1 MARRYIRP
9 RLTDQAGNV
18 LEGALLRVLE
28 AGTSTTVDLYA
39 ASAGGSVLSQ
49 PRTTDARGEVEVWLV
64 DGTGD
69 IDLEWSADLG
79 VTTVAASGRTTTFS
93 TFTEFV
99 EAPSEGV
106 TTHAALPDLATSGH
120 PAGVISGL
128 GGAATKNVGTTAGTV
143 AAGDDSR
150 ITGAVPKSTVTT
162 AGDLIY
168 GTGSAAVSR
177 LGIGSALQVL
187 RTNAGATAP
196 EWATVSSGAPTPRRF
211 VLPSSAHYLTPVT
224 ISDIDGA
231 FQTSSLA
238 QQAMWWP
245 CYTHRDVT
253 VAALATYCGTL
264 EAGSTMRFGLYANTG
279 SDLAVGSLLAD
290 FGTVSG
296 ASTGAKEVTGS
307 QAVSAGWFWVCN
319 WISNHTTVR
328 WLRRSLASGLP
339 PSFAGVQNAY
349 GRQYMGYK
357 ATSVD
362 YSAGLP
368 SSPPALT
375 LMDHVTD
382 TQASF
387 PYWRFT

>member
-1 MARRYIRP
+1 MAYP
-9 RLTDQAGNV
+9 ASLDELTDGV
-18 LEGALLRVLE
+18 PSDGAAPSTALDNATFPHDDHHRALAVAVE
-28 AGTSTTVDLYA
+28 AVEAELGTDPSGSSATVKARL
-39 ASAGGSVLSQ
+39 
-49 PRTTDARGEVEVWLV
+49 DAL
-64 DGTGD
+64 D
-69 IDLEWSADLG
+69 
-79 VTTVAASGRTTTFS
+79 TTVAAK
-93 TFTEFV
+93 V
-99 EAPSEGV
+99 
-106 TTHAALPDLATSGH
+106 
-120 PAGVISGL
+120 PASLVD
-128 GGAATKNVGTTAGTV
+128 A
-143 AAGDDSR
+143 
-150 ITGAVPKSTVTT
+150 

-168 GTGSAAVSR
+168 ATAADTVAR
-177 LGIGSALQVL
+177 LPLGSALQVL

-296 ASTGAKEVTGS
+296 ASTGTKEVTGS

-349 GRQYMGYK
+349 GRHYMGYK

-375 LMDHVTD
+375 LMEHVTD
-382 TQASF
+382 TQAAF

>member
-1 MARRYIRP
+1 MKVRWLGVKGRLSSGISDVDVTISSPGLADLPEIVAPDYAIIVLDPDSVAGRP
-9 RLTDQAGNV
+9 EV
-18 LEGALLRVLE
+18 VRVT
-28 AGTSTTVDLYA
+28 AHT
-39 ASAGGSVLSQ
+39 ASATSATVERGSEQLTGGS
-49 PRTTDARGEVEVWLV
+49 PARSHASNMNWYHAATPKDFEGMLPASLV
-64 DGTGD
+64 D
-69 IDLEWSADLG
+69 A
-79 VTTVAASGRTTTFS
+79 
-93 TFTEFV
+93 
-99 EAPSEGV
+99 
-106 TTHAALPDLATSGH
+106 
-120 PAGVISGL
+120 
-128 GGAATKNVGTTAGTV
+128 
-143 AAGDDSR
+143 
-150 ITGAVPKSTVTT
+150 

-168 GTGSAAVSR
+168 ATAADTVARLPLGTAGK
-177 LGIGSALQVL
+177 VL
-187 RTNAGATAP
+187 TVNSGATAP

-296 ASTGAKEVTGS
+296 ASTGTKEVTGS

-328 WLRRSLASGLP
+328 WLRRSFGSGLP

-349 GRQYMGYK
+349 GRHYMGYK

-375 LMDHVTD
+375 LMEHITD
-382 TQASF
+382 TQAAF

>member
-1 MARRYIRP
+1 MSDITLVVSAP
-9 RLTDQAGNV
+9 GPTVDLTAV
-18 LEGALLRVLE
+18 
-28 AGTSTTVDLYA
+28 AGTSVTVTVNE
-39 ASAGGSVLSQ
+39 GG
-49 PRTTDARGEVEVWLV
+49 G
-64 DGTGD
+64 G
-69 IDLEWSADLG
+69 G
-79 VTTVAASGRTTTFS
+79 VS
-93 TFTEFV
+93 
-99 EAPSEGV
+99 
-106 TTHAALPDLATSGH
+106 THAGLSDLATSGH
-120 PAGVISGL
+120 PVSVIT
-128 GGAATKNVGTTAGTV
+128 GALSAAAAAAAYQPLDADLTAIAALTSPATT
-143 AAGDDSR
+143 

-168 GTGSAAVSR
+168 GTAADTVAR
-177 LGIGSALQVL
+177 LPLGTAAQVL
-187 RTNAGATAP
+187 RVDAGATAP
-196 EWATVSSGAPTPRRF
+196 EWATVSSGDPTPRRV
-211 VLPSSAHYLTPVT
+211 VLPSSSYYCVPTT
-224 ISDIDGA
+224 ISDVDGA

-245 CYTHRDVT
+245 CYTHRAVT
-253 VAALATYCGTL
+253 IAALATYCGTL
-264 EAGSTMRFGLYANTG
+264 EAGSTMRFGIYANTG
-279 SDLAVGSLLAD
+279 TDLAVGSLVAD

-296 ASTGAKEVTGS
+296 ASTGAKEVSGS
-307 QAVSAGWFWVCN
+307 QAISAGYFWVCN

-349 GRQYMGYK
+349 GRHYMGYK

-382 TQASF
+382 TQAAF

>member
-1 MARRYIRP
+1 MSDIT
-9 RLTDQAGNV
+9 LTVSAPGPTVELAADAPGAVTVTVN
-18 LEGALLRVLE
+18 EG
-28 AGTSTTVDLYA
+28 
-39 ASAGGSVLSQ
+39 GGVS
-49 PRTTDARGEVEVWLV
+49 
-64 DGTGD
+64 
-69 IDLEWSADLG
+69 
-79 VTTVAASGRTTTFS
+79 
-93 TFTEFV
+93 
-99 EAPSEGV
+99 
-106 TTHAALPDLATSGH
+106 THAGLPDLATSGH
-120 PAGVISGL
+120 PVSAIT
-128 GGAATKNVGTTAGTV
+128 GALSAAAAAAAYQPLDADLTAIAALSSPATSITNAVPKTLVD
-143 AAGDDSR
+143 AAGDLL
-150 ITGAVPKSTVTT
+150 V
-162 AGDLIY
+162 
-168 GTGSAAVSR
+168 GSAADTVAR
-177 LGIGSALQVL
+177 LPLGSAGQVL
-187 RTNAGATAP
+187 RVNAGATAP

-296 ASTGAKEVTGS
+296 ASTGTKEVTGS

-349 GRQYMGYK
+349 GRHYMGYK

-375 LMDHVTD
+375 LMEHVTD
-382 TQASF
+382 TQAAF

>member
-1 MARRYIRP
+1 MAYP
-9 RLTDQAGNV
+9 SSLDELTDGVPSDGTAPTTALDNATYPHDDHHRALAVAVEAVEAELGTDPS
-18 LEGALLRVLE
+18 GAAATVKARLDTLD
-28 AGTSTTVDLYA
+28 TTVSGKLA
-39 ASAGGSVLSQ
+39 SGASAGGDL
-49 PRTTDARGEVEVWLV
+49 T
-64 DGTGD
+64 GTYPNPT
-69 IDLEWSADLG
+69 LG
-79 VTTVAASGRTTTFS
+79 
-93 TFTEFV
+93 
-99 EAPSEGV
+99 
-106 TTHAALPDLATSGH
+106 TSGVS
-120 PAGVISGL
+120 AGS
-128 GGAATKNVGTTAGTV
+128 
-143 AAGDDSR
+143 
-150 ITGAVPKSTVTT
+150 
-162 AGDLIY
+162 Y
-168 GTGSAAVSR
+168 GSAAAVPVLTIDAKGRVTAAST
-177 LGIGSALQVL
+177 SA
-187 RTNAGATAP
+187 
-196 EWATVSSGAPTPRRF
+196 VSSGAPTPRRF

-253 VAALATYCGTL
+253 VAALATHCGTL

-296 ASTGAKEVTGS
+296 ASTGTKEVTGS

-328 WLRRSLASGLP
+328 WLRRSFASGLP

-349 GRQYMGYK
+349 GRHYMGYK

-375 LMDHVTD
+375 LMEHVTD
-382 TQASF
+382 TQAAF